1 MSENAFL
8 LLQEMDLENVETQ
21 IIMQCAPV
29 IAGLK
34 ISNLLIVSNNNNE
47 HVKTIM
53 HKTGLYWT
61 ELLNLNNQTTFLV
74 YRPQKLKEYLEQS
87 KVQALMKNLGYH
99 TCTEQVLIKNV
110 RKKYRDYMISRR
122 EFPHEMGLLL
132 GYPPEDVGGFI
143 KHNGKNFLFSGYWKV
158 YENMPAKKKLFL
170 KFEQARETMLQLM
183 SCGISVTDV
192 IDIYK
197 EEPLR
202 KAVG

>member
-8 LLQEMDLENVETQ
+8 LLQELDLENVETQ

-34 ISNLLIVSNNNNE
+34 ISNLLIVSNNNSE

-53 HKTGLYWT
+53 HKTGLCCT
-61 ELLNLNNQTTFLV
+61 KLLDLNKQTTFLI
-74 YRPQKLKEYLEQS
+74 YHAKKIKEYLKQS
-87 KVQALMKNLGYH
+87 KVQELMKKLGYDSY
-99 TCTEQVLIKNV
+99 TEQALIRNV
-110 RKKYRDYMISRR
+110 RKKYRAYMMSRN

-132 GYPPEDVGGFI
+132 GYPPEDVCGFI
-143 KHNGKNFLFSGYWKV
+143 EHKGKDFLFSGYWKV
-158 YENMPAKKKLFL
+158 YENMPAKKKLFM

-197 EEPLR
+197 EAPLQ